1 MATRNSATSATAARL
16 NDRVTAIKLIVA
28 ESSEHIE
35 AARALFKE
43 YGASLGFSLC
53 FQSFDQELAELPGSY
68 APPRGRLL
76 LAADDGEPE
85 YAGCVALHPL
95 GEDVCEMKR
104 LYVRPAFRGRGVGQQ
119 LVAAIIAAGRELGY
133 KSMRLDTV
141 PGVMD
146 SAIKMY
152 RQTGF
157 REIAPYTNNPVPGAI
172 FMELAF

>member
-1 MATRNSATSATAARL
+1 MSAVKL
-16 NDRVTAIKLIVA
+16 NFVIA
-28 ESSEHIE
+28 ESPEQIE
-35 AARALFKE
+35 AARALFRE

-53 FQSFDQELAELPGSY
+53 FQSFDQELAGLPGSY

-76 LAADDGEPE
+76 LALDAEKHAAPE

-95 GEDVCEMKR
+95 EDDICEMKR
-104 LYVRPAFRGRGVGQQ
+104 LYVRPEFRGRGVGQQ
-119 LVAAIIAAGRELGY
+119 LVSAIITAARELGY

-157 REIAPYTNNPVPGAI
+157 SEILPYTHNPVPGAI
-172 FMELAF
+172 FMELAL